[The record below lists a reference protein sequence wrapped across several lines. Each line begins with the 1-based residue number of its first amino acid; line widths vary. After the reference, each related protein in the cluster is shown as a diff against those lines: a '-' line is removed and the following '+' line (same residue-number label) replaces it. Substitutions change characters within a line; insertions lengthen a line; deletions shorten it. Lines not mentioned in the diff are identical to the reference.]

1 MTSAADPRGT
11 LDRFFGITERGT
23 DVRTEVIAGATT
35 FMTMAYILF
44 VNPAI
49 LGKVT
54 DAAGTQ
60 LRFAPLLTSTA
71 LVAAAATLAMG
82 LFTNLPLALAAGMGL
97 NSVVAFQLV
106 AGMKLSWT
114 AAMGVVLLEGV
125 VITALVLT
133 GFREAIMNAIPAA
146 LKRAIGVGIG
156 LFILF
161 IGLVSAGIAKPG
173 PPGVPVTLGELYSAP
188 VGVALFGLFLT
199 LWLT

>member
-106 AGMKLSWT
+106 AGMKLSWPQ
-114 AAMGVVLLEGV
+114 AMGVIVAEGLAITVLVATGLRQAV
-125 VITALVLT
+125 VRAVPTA
-133 GFREAIMNAIPAA
+133 M
-146 LKRAIGVGIG
+146 KKAIGIGIG
-156 LFILF
+156 LFLAI
-161 IGLVSAGIAKPG
+161 IGFKNA
-173 PPGVPVTLGELYSAP
+173 
-188 VGVALFGLFLT
+188 
-199 LWLT
+199 